1 VKCYKFQK
9 LGHYAKEF
17 WQGEGAKNK
26 PSNHVNLAQ
35 DEGSNSILVLLMA
48 TTSYESSRG
57 SSWYFNFGCSTHMT
71 RKKDWFINLNES
83 SKSRVHF
90 ADNSILT
97 AEGIRRV
104 AFKRKDGKDIV
115 VEEVLFVPGM
125 KTNLLS
131 LGQLLEKR
139 FFMRMDN
146 NCLKVFDKY

>member
-1 VKCYKFQK
+1 
-9 LGHYAKEF
+9 
-17 WQGEGAKNK
+17 
-26 PSNHVNLAQ
+26 
-35 DEGSNSILVLLMA
+35 
-48 TTSYESSRG
+48 
-57 SSWYFNFGCSTHMT
+57 MT

-90 ADNSILT
+90 ADNCILT